1 MENEVVRNIL
11 KKNSTDVKKLLNIIE
26 KQEKDLVF
34 ENFTN
39 KDALKLG
46 IILTEVCKNSPAPLS
61 MRVFLDDVIVF
72 QYTMEGDSNRRF
84 GWTLRKYNL
93 IRKTG
98 HSSMHGKLRALY
110 LNELQDL
117 YADSETY
124 GFGCGGFPITVKD
137 KGIVGTVA
145 VSGLPDPLD
154 HFLVVE
160 ALEKMLNVK
169 TISIPSEVDE
179 SWFK

>member
-1 MENEVVRNIL
+1 MLE
-11 KKNSTDVKKLLNIIE
+11 KNRDDAKKLLDILE
-26 KQEKDLVF
+26 QQEKDLVF
-34 ENFTN
+34 DNFTN
-39 KDALKLG
+39 QDALKLG
-46 IILTEVCKNSPAPLS
+46 IILTEVCKETPSPLS

-93 IRKTG
+93 IKKTG
-98 HSSMHGKLRALY
+98 HSSMHGKVRALY

-117 YADSETY
+117 YLDKDTY
-124 GFGCGGFPITVKD
+124 GFGCGGFPITVKG
-137 KGIVGTVA
+137 KGIIGAIT

-154 HFLVVE
+154 HFLVVK
-160 ALEKMLNVK
+160 ALEKMLNIN
-169 TISIPSEVDE
+169 TIKIPNEVDE

>member
-1 MENEVVRNIL
+1 MLE
-11 KKNSTDVKKLLNIIE
+11 KNRDDAKKLLDILE
-26 KQEKDLVF
+26 QQEKDLVF
-34 ENFTN
+34 DNFTN
-39 KDALKLG
+39 QDALKLG
-46 IILTEVCKNSPAPLS
+46 IILTEVCKDTPSPLS

-93 IRKTG
+93 IKKTG
-98 HSSMHGKLRALY
+98 HSSMHGKVRALY

-117 YADSETY
+117 YLDKDTY
-124 GFGCGGFPITVKD
+124 GFGCGGFPITVKG
-137 KGIVGTVA
+137 KGIVGAVA

-154 HFLVVE
+154 HFLVVK
-160 ALEKMLNVK
+160 ALEKMLNIN
-169 TISIPSEVDE
+169 TIKIPNEVDE